1 MGERY
6 DWRLVFAAMDK
17 MEKAIQ
23 AGIYV
28 VDNTVTLWDYR
39 DGIPSLMRLRNPTVP
54 IRYKVSKA
62 EMDMAFKIV
71 RFRIHN
77 PVKADLPPVPSPV
90 SGATS
95 PQTEIKFSR
104 WREGFGIS
112 NTGEP
117 VIFEVPEISPID
129 EE

>member
-1 MGERY
+1 MARH

-23 AGIYV
+23 AGIYE
-28 VDNTVTLWDYR
+28 VDSTVTLWDYH

-71 RFRIHN
+71 KYRIHN
-77 PVKADLPPVPSPV
+77 PVKADPPTPSPV

-95 PQTEIKFSR
+95 PQTEIKFSH
-104 WREGFGIS
+104 WREGFGVS

-117 VIFEVPEISPID
+117 VIFEVPGMSPID
-129 EE
+129 QE